1 MSIKI
6 EPQQITILCDTREQR
21 PLKFHSSF
29 KVERIGL
36 KTGDYSCKHLES
48 VVTVE
53 RKSLND
59 LIGCI
64 GRDRERFE
72 KNIERLLLFPVRAI
86 IVEANWVE
94 IEQQRYRGSLSP
106 NSAIGSI
113 LSWIVRGIPIC
124 MAGDPTRTASFT
136 QKIILQAAKN
146 AVRGKYPEHNEAVEK
161 FIESIKRTT
170 EEN

>member
-21 PLKFHSSF
+21 PLKFNSSF

-53 RKSLND
+53 RKSLSD

-72 KNIERLLLFPVRAI
+72 KNIERLKSFPVRAV
-86 IVEANWVE
+86 IVEGAWIE
-94 IEQQRYRGSLSP
+94 IEQQRYRGSLHP

-113 LSWIVRGIPIC
+113 LSWITDGIPFI
-124 MAGDPTRTASFT
+124 MAGDPTRAAAFT
-136 QKIILQAAKN
+136 SKIILQAAKN
-146 AVRGKYPEHNEAVEK
+146 AARGKYENCEE
-161 FIESIKRTT
+161 FIESLRDK
-170 EEN
+170 